1 MLFLTEKKYIF
12 FYNLRRLLVC
22 VGEKKEMRGKGQ
34 IFLERT
40 IGAGDTVAVS
50 KADNLRKVK
59 TQKKGELEGVCALFL
74 RLTHSNVY
82 E

>member
-1 MLFLTEKKYIF
+1 VWE
-12 FYNLRRLLVC
+12 R
-22 VGEKKEMRGKGQ
+22 KKEMRGEGQ

-59 TQKKGELEGVCALFL
+59 TQKKGELEVFAHFSLD
-74 RLTHSNVY
+74 
-82 E
+82 